1 MENSDSAYED
11 ASKNTIT
18 VTNSYSAS
26 GTWTP
31 KATKKLNAGGRKLK
45 NNEFRFVVKDQAGNT
60 VMTGSNNA
68 KGNVTFVTTDEK
80 KTNSI
85 SYTAPG
91 TYIYT
96 IEEVTPADG
105 KKETNM
111 SYSDAVYTV
120 TVTVTDPKKDG
131 TLDVKAV
138 YVSSKESGEK
148 TSAEFVNTYTAEGTW
163 KPAVSKI
170 PDRRSFLR

>member
-1 MENSDSAYED
+1 
-11 ASKNTIT
+11 
-18 VTNSYSAS
+18 
-26 GTWTP
+26 
-31 KATKKLNAGGRKLK
+31 
-45 NNEFRFVVKDQAGNT
+45 
-60 VMTGSNNA
+60 MTGSNNA

-120 TVTVTDPKKDG
+120 TVTVTDPNKDG

-138 YVSSKESGEK
+138 YVSSKESGERK
-148 TSAEFVNTYTAEGTW
+148 LPQN
-163 KPAVSKI
+163 
-170 PDRRSFLR
+170 L